1 MKRLSYILAIILA
14 CGLLGCTQREIE
26 YYPGYEGVS
35 PQLVRELGLDEP
47 EMPVRIG
54 FLLPGEK
61 PVDPSTRASIVGGE
75 EDPAD
80 YIKTL
85 HLVCFTKEGIYLGW
99 RPASLIGA
107 EQIYNHNGL
116 KCQGRDLFE
125 GTVPSRTARIH
136 FVGNVGIGVQSGYA
150 PPNIPGNDQI
160 GGNENTLVKSSK
172 MTVGVADRTIC
183 YWGFHG
189 EQSSEDMK
197 AWLALAS
204 IDPDTGSVT
213 YSKKEG
219 HNIHMVRDRAKVD
232 FGYMFDSPRT
242 SQDVED
248 GKTVT
253 INGKSYTITGGKI
266 TIDGHQYPIQKN
278 PTDYTIQKI
287 SWILSNGLSKGYIAP
302 YYDENADDHFS
313 GYYDPQATPALKE
326 DRLTQYDKADATR
339 YTATENDMMTIY
351 ENGMSVDN
359 PLFLFEDE
367 NDEKNP
373 PKIILKVVYQIDGQS
388 GTKTK
393 FHTLM
398 MLNESQDPC
407 TILRNHN
414 YVLDIFGIPWEGLG
428 YASFDDAVNS
438 VTYANNQTVTIS
450 ESVPAVNDGRYQLS
464 IEGDT
469 YLIFQDPSLQ
479 GTEQTVYFTYS
490 SMVSGESTS
499 DVHASDF
506 KAAWTTDVRSSFA
519 SQNITVSEV
528 SNNGTVFRGAIT
540 FTLGTSINSAL
551 QGGQIELRDKLTGM
565 TRFINVYTID
575 QFNFLPGGSTPLAL
589 VPTGGSRTVN
599 DVSCPTYKMDFCIPG
614 DYPLGL
620 YSVAVRMASI
630 TLNPFKVERRSSG
643 DSTLEETVETIAVAM
658 EGTENG
664 TVLDKTEILDGM
676 NFVTSPTTAW
686 NYRASGEPW
695 NFWFIYNI
703 INKPSIDSNG
713 ISEEDTRDKIY
724 TVYFDDI
731 RQLRAAGN
739 RADHIGLFFKI
750 KYFGPAVAVSY
761 QQ

>member
-107 EQIYNHNGL
+107 EQIYKHNGL
-116 KCQGRDLFE
+116 NCQGRDLFE

-253 INGKSYTITGGKI
+253 INGQSYTITGGKI

-313 GYYDPQATPALKE
+313 GYYDPRATPALKE